1 MKTGIDSLDLEPTDP
16 LMINDFEVNREIPP
30 VTIQTKLNNV
40 GIKLMIYILV
50 VLSYNYDIIYKR
62 NTSFYLIYTGEYR

>member
-40 GIKLMIYILV
+40 GIKVMIYILIV
-50 VLSYNYDIIYKR
+50 ISYNHI
-62 NTSFYLIYTGEYR
+62 LIQYNREKLAFI